1 MSCCL
6 AMLLPLNDLQGEIR
20 GMMGRNVLRQQ
31 FQSGRIAMPS
41 VAGAV
46 KDTGAIDFQLEEDE
60 TTEVGPDSMGGHD
73 DSLHTPQI
81 ATDPADPFITD
92 FALSPLVVHY
102 RSNRRETSV

>member
-20 GMMGRNVLRQQ
+20 GMMGRNVLRQR

-46 KDTGAIDFQLEEDE
+46 KGTGAIDFQLEEDE
-60 TTEVGPDSMGGHD
+60 TTEVAPDSMGGHD
-73 DSLHTPQI
+73 DSSQSPQI
-81 ATDPADPFITD
+81 ATDSTDPFIND
-92 FALSPLVVHY
+92 FSLSPLVVHY

>member
-46 KDTGAIDFQLEEDE
+46 KDTGAIDFQLEEEE
-60 TTEVGPDSMGGHD
+60 TSEVAPNSLGGHND
-73 DSLHTPQI
+73 NSHSPQI
-81 ATDPADPFITD
+81 VTDPSDPCITD
-92 FALSPLVVHY
+92 FVVSPLVVHY
-102 RSNRRETSV
+102 RSNKRDISV

>member
-1 MSCCL
+1 
-6 AMLLPLNDLQGEIR
+6 MLLPLNDLQGEIR
-20 GMMGRNVLRQQ
+20 GMMGQDVLRHQ
-31 FQSGRIAMPS
+31 FQSGQIGMPS

-60 TTEVGPDSMGGHD
+60 TEVAPDSMGGHD
-73 DSLHTPQI
+73 DSSLSPQI
-81 ATDPADPFITD
+81 ARDPTDPFITD

>member
-1 MSCCL
+1 
-6 AMLLPLNDLQGEIR
+6 
-20 GMMGRNVLRQQ
+20 MGRNVLRQR
-31 FQSGRIAMPS
+31 FQSGRIAVPS

-81 ATDPADPFITD
+81 ATDPADPFITN

>member
-20 GMMGRNVLRQQ
+20 GMMGRNVLRQR

-46 KDTGAIDFQLEEDE
+46 KDTGAIDVQLEEEE
-60 TTEVGPDSMGGHD
+60 TTEVAPDSMGGHND
-73 DSLHTPQI
+73 RAHSQQI
-81 ATDPADPFITD
+81 VRDPSDPCITD
-92 FALSPLVVHY
+92 FVVSPLVVHY
-102 RSNRRETSV
+102 RSNKRDTSV

>member
-1 MSCCL
+1 
-6 AMLLPLNDLQGEIR
+6 
-20 GMMGRNVLRQQ
+20 MGRNVLRQR
-31 FQSGRIAMPS
+31 FQSGRIAVPS

-73 DSLHTPQI
+73 DSLLTPQI

>member
-1 MSCCL
+1 
-6 AMLLPLNDLQGEIR
+6 
-20 GMMGRNVLRQQ
+20 MGRNVLRQR
-31 FQSGRIAMPS
+31 FQSGRIAVPS

-73 DSLHTPQI
+73 DSLHTPQT

>member
-1 MSCCL
+1 
-6 AMLLPLNDLQGEIR
+6 
-20 GMMGRNVLRQQ
+20 MMGRNVGRQRIK
-31 FQSGRIAMPS
+31 SGRMAIPS

-46 KDTGAIDFQLEEDE
+46 KETGAIAFQLEEDE

>member
-20 GMMGRNVLRQQ
+20 GMMGRNVLRQR

-46 KDTGAIDFQLEEDE
+46 KDTGAIDFQLEEEE
-60 TTEVGPDSMGGHD
+60 TTEVAPDSVGGHND
-73 DSLHTPQI
+73 RPHSQQI
-81 ATDPADPFITD
+81 VRDPSDPCITD
-92 FALSPLVVHY
+92 VVVSPLVVHY
-102 RSNRRETSV
+102 RSKRRDTSL

>member
-1 MSCCL
+1 
-6 AMLLPLNDLQGEIR
+6 
-20 GMMGRNVLRQQ
+20 MGRNVLRQR
-31 FQSGRIAMPS
+31 FQSGRIAVPS

-60 TTEVGPDSMGGHD
+60 TTEVGPDSMGGND